1 MLIGITGATAGIGQ
15 AIKKLPYQF
24 IEFNREDG
32 DINDCE
38 LVYSKFKECD
48 VFINNAW
55 DGDCQNKLLK
65 YFFDRWK
72 DYSKKIVSIGSTVA
86 SYKPTGSGYNDYVQ
100 LKRQLRETH
109 LDIVNLKT
117 TTCKSYLI
125 NPGVTDTKLTSNQ
138 DRGVCLE

>member
-1 MLIGITGATAGIGQ
+1 
-15 AIKKLPYQF
+15 
-24 IEFNREDG
+24 
-32 DINDCE
+32 
-38 LVYSKFKECD
+38 
-48 VFINNAW
+48 
-55 DGDCQNKLLK
+55 
-65 YFFDRWK
+65 
-72 DYSKKIVSIGSTVA
+72 VA

-138 DRGVCLE
+138 DRRKMTTNNVVEMVEFVLNNKLYIPEIYFYAE